1 MQSGLI
7 FAFDEV
13 FEVEGM
19 SGPVP
24 IIVLSI
30 NQHCDF
36 KMNGHYLGQRRNYYM
51 YNFIKFNYDP
61 SH

>member
-13 FEVEGM
+13 FIVEGM

-24 IIVLSI
+24 IIALSI
-30 NQHCDF
+30 N
-36 KMNGHYLGQRRNYYM
+36 
-51 YNFIKFNYDP
+51 
-61 SH
+61 